1 MRARLVLWHAVSL
14 CVSSWLGGWGKSHF
28 TTSYLSGFTFTL
40 WLYIMVSVCLA
51 YVLKKLV
58 KYPFIIHLNGFFFS
72 LLPLCGMVATTST
85 ARTFTVH
92 RKWII
97 RWGQIYTVKFF
108 FVLFIAD
115 DFFFHSSVMSFHY
128 KVHLLP
134 ILSLDIINSTIQV

>member
-14 CVSSWLGGWGKSHF
+14 CVSSWLVGWGKSHF

-97 RWGQIYTVKFF
+97 RWGQIYTVNFFLFCLLLMIFF
-108 FVLFIAD
+108 FIHLWCHFITK
-115 DFFFHSSVMSFHY
+115 FIYFPFC
-128 KVHLLP
+128 P
-134 ILSLDIINSTIQV
+134 LDIINSTIQV